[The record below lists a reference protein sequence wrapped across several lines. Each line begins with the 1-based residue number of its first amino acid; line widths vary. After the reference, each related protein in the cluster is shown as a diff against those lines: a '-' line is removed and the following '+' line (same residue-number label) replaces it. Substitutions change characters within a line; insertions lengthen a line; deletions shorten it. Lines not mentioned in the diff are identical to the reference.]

1 MSISGKFVEISQQTL
16 EDYPVPA
23 NTRTWT
29 LTPQADLVEAALGVL
44 AVQGVEFR
52 SVIHKVH
59 KERPVFVTE
68 GVVSG
73 SALLETK
80 GEDWTIA
87 IMNSYDKTISA
98 RMLFGRRVFICS
110 NGIVHADRILGAK
123 HTGNVWDRVDQM
135 CSTVVSEF
143 LINQRS
149 FSERQE
155 NLKQMI
161 WSKADLSKFA
171 MDLVRRGVLGK
182 QTAYDFYDQTLNP
195 PFDYDA
201 PDRSFWLSQ
210 ASFTHLAKSKE
221 PISRARCN
229 LAFEHC
235 LSERMIDPTGETCL
249 LKV

>member
-1 MSISGKFVEISQQTL
+1 MSISGKFVEVNQQTI
-16 EDYPVPA
+16 ENYPVPA

-29 LTPQADLVEAALGVL
+29 LTPQADLVKAALGVL
-44 AVQGVEFR
+44 EAQGVSFQ
-52 SVIHKVH
+52 SVCHKIHRD
-59 KERPVFVTE
+59 RPVFVTE

-73 SALLETK
+73 SSLTETK

-98 RMLFGRRVFICS
+98 RMMFGRRVFICS
-110 NGIVHADRILGAK
+110 NGIVHADQILGAK
-123 HTGNVWDRVDQM
+123 HTGNVWNRVEEM
-135 CSTVVSEF
+135 CSTVVKEF
-143 LINQRS
+143 LVNQKGY
-149 FSERQE
+149 SERQE
-155 NLKQMI
+155 SLKQLI
-161 WSKADLSKFA
+161 WDKSDLSKFA
-171 MDLVRRGVLGK
+171 MDLVRKGVLGK

-201 PDRSFWLSQ
+201 PDRCFWLSQ

-235 LSERMIDPTGETCL
+235 LSERMLDPTGDTCL
-249 LKV
+249 P